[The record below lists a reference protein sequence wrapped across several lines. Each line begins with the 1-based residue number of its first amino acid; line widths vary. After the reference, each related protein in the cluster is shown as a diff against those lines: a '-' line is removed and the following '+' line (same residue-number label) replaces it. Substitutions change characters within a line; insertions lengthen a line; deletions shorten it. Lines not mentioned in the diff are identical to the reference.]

1 MEKSGR
7 SKRRRFSD
15 EYKAEAVRLV
25 GSSGKGIGAIAR
37 ELGLGETALRRWVQ
51 QAEIDAGRGPTGALT
66 TSEREELGH
75 LRRENQR
82 LRILAVSRAGFYAW
96 RRRPPARRTR
106 QDGTL
111 AVAVAAIYAENHGR
125 YGSPRVQM
133 ELRDRGQRTGR
144 KRIARLMRAQGLR
157 ARPRRRYRTTTDS
170 RHGLPVCPN
179 LLARR
184 FTVAQPNTAWV
195 TDMTYL
201 WNAQGWLYLA
211 VIIDL
216 FSRRVVGWSMSER
229 VDRKLALD
237 ALRMALAQR
246 RPQPGLIHHSDR
258 GSQYASGDY
267 QQLLAKH
274 GLRGSMS
281 RRGDCWDNAVAESF
295 FASLKLELVYQVP
308 GELAPRC
315 AWPFLNISSCSITA
329 VADIR
334 RSAT

>member
-1 MEKSGR
+1 MRFAFIASEKAC
-7 SKRRRFSD
+7 FP
-15 EYKAEAVRLV
+15 V
-25 GSSGKGIGAIAR
+25 
-37 ELGLGETALRRWVQ
+37 ALMC
-51 QAEIDAGRGPTGALT
+51 
-66 TSEREELGH
+66 
-75 LRRENQR
+75 
-82 LRILAVSRAGFYAW
+82 RILAVSRAGFYAW
-96 RRRPPARRTR
+96 RRRPVAARTR
-106 QDGTL
+106 QDQVLT
-111 AVAVAAIYAENHGR
+111 VAVAAIYAENHGR

-144 KRIARLMRAQGLR
+144 KRIARLMRMQGLR
-157 ARPRRRYRTTTDS
+157 ARPKRRYRTTTDS
-170 RHGLPVCPN
+170 RHGLPVSPN

-184 FTVAQPNTAWV
+184 FAVAQPNTAWV

-201 WNAQGWLYLA
+201 WTAQGWLYLA

-229 VDRKLALD
+229 IDRKLALD

-246 RPQPGLIHHSDR
+246 RPQAGLIHHSDR

-295 FASLKLELVYQVP
+295 FASLKLELVYQVQWRTRAEVRTAIFEYI
-308 GELAPRC
+308 ELFYNRRRRH
-315 AWPFLNISSCSITA
+315 SSLAYLSP
-329 VADIR
+329 VEFER
-334 RSAT
+334 RNQQLLAA

>member
-1 MEKSGR
+1 VRFAFIAAEKAC
-7 SKRRRFSD
+7 FP
-15 EYKAEAVRLV
+15 V
-25 GSSGKGIGAIAR
+25 
-37 ELGLGETALRRWVQ
+37 ALMC
-51 QAEIDAGRGPTGALT
+51 
-66 TSEREELGH
+66 
-75 LRRENQR
+75 
-82 LRILAVSRAGFYAW
+82 RILAVSRAGFYAW
-96 RRRPPARRTR
+96 RRRPAARRTR

-111 AVAVAAIYAENHGR
+111 AVAVAAIYAEHHGR
-125 YGSPRVQM
+125 YGTPRVRM

-157 ARPRRRYRTTTDS
+157 ARPKRRYRTTTDS

-184 FTVAQPNTAWV
+184 FAVAQPNTAWV

-201 WNAQGWLYLA
+201 WTAQGWLYLA

-216 FSRRVVGWSMSER
+216 FLRRVVGWSMSER
-229 VDRKLALD
+229 IDRKLALD

-258 GSQYASGDY
+258 GSQYASADY
-267 QQLLAKH
+267 QRLLAQH

-295 FASLKLELVYQVP
+295 FASLKLELVYQVQWRTRAEVRTAIFEYL
-308 GELAPRC
+308 ELFYNRRRRH
-315 AWPFLNISSCSITA
+315 SSLGYLSPVEFERQNQRLLA
-329 VADIR
+329 A
-334 RSAT
+334 

>member
-1 MEKSGR
+1 VRFAFIAAEKAC
-7 SKRRRFSD
+7 FPV
-15 EYKAEAVRLV
+15 ALMCRL
-25 GSSGKGIGAIAR
+25 
-37 ELGLGETALRRWVQ
+37 
-51 QAEIDAGRGPTGALT
+51 
-66 TSEREELGH
+66 
-75 LRRENQR
+75 
-82 LRILAVSRAGFYAW
+82 LAVSRAGFYAW
-96 RRRPPARRTR
+96 RRRPIARRTR
-106 QDGTL
+106 QDGIL

-133 ELRDRGQRTGR
+133 ELRDRGQRSGR
-144 KRIARLMRAQGLR
+144 KRVARLMRLQGLQ

-170 RHGLPVCPN
+170 RHGLPVSPN

-184 FTVAQPNTAWV
+184 FAVTQPNTAWV

-201 WNAQGWLYLA
+201 WTAQGWLYLA

-229 VDRKLALD
+229 IDRRLALD

-267 QQLLAKH
+267 QQHLAKH

-295 FASLKLELVYQVP
+295 FASLKLELVYQVQWRTRAEVRTAIFEYI
-308 GELAPRC
+308 ELFYNRRRRH
-315 AWPFLNISSCSITA
+315 SSLAYLSPVEFERQNQQLLA
-329 VADIR
+329 A
-334 RSAT
+334 

>member
-1 MEKSGR
+1 MC
-7 SKRRRFSD
+7 
-15 EYKAEAVRLV
+15 
-25 GSSGKGIGAIAR
+25 
-37 ELGLGETALRRWVQ
+37 
-51 QAEIDAGRGPTGALT
+51 
-66 TSEREELGH
+66 
-75 LRRENQR
+75 
-82 LRILAVSRAGFYAW
+82 RILAVSRAGVYAW
-96 RRRPPARRTR
+96 RGRPVARRTR
-106 QDGTL
+106 QYGAL

-184 FTVAQPNTAWV
+184 FAVAQPNTAWV

-201 WNAQGWLYLA
+201 WTAQGWLYLA

-229 VDRKLALD
+229 IDRKLALD

-246 RPQPGLIHHSDR
+246 RPHRGLIHHSDR
-258 GSQYASGDY
+258 GSQGEFKWSSQDSNKGNCDDYSKASF
-267 QQLLAKH
+267 
-274 GLRGSMS
+274 GLVQTSTV
-281 RRGDCWDNAVAESF
+281 AVAGP
-295 FASLKLELVYQVP
+295 APGRTTREL
-308 GELAPRC
+308 
-315 AWPFLNISSCSITA
+315 SA
-329 VADIR
+329 VLGIDC
-334 RSAT
+334 